1 MEQYWYYIGITFVIF
16 CLYKAYQIFN
26 SEYDKTVPEQDDRKT
41 AFTLEQIA
49 QYNGKN
55 GQKTYV
61 GLNGFVFDV
70 SSSPFYQD
78 GGDYAN
84 FAGHDISIAC
94 AHHSTEDKYLDQF
107 YDPNNNSLNFS

>member
-49 QYNGKN
+49 QYKGKY

-61 GLNGFVFDV
+61 LFFWFFLDFCLKIGRLCLYHSYG
-70 SSSPFYQD
+70 
-78 GGDYAN
+78 
-84 FAGHDISIAC
+84 ISK
-94 AHHSTEDKYLDQF
+94 EKKQF
-107 YDPNNNSLNFS
+107 YISMSR